1 MHPITIGAAPGHIVV
16 TLAGNIQ
23 ELPAVIS
30 IAVAKSGNHLPKA
43 RTVGTQ
49 SRSKHQGHPGGR
61 VTFIN
66 QHVQISEQK
75 ER

>member
-1 MHPITIGAAPGHIVV
+1 MSKPLVASYSCECTPITIGAAPGHIVV

-30 IAVAKSGNHLPKA
+30 IAVIKSGNHLPKA

-49 SRSKHQGHPGGR
+49 SRS
-61 VTFIN
+61 
-66 QHVQISEQK
+66 
-75 ER
+75 